1 MPRAPSSQRAKVLA
15 PEQKGA
21 KPSSERKRWERE
33 DSGLSASEQPGTVEG
48 QEQCQSRECLRATEI
63 TGCVPGF
70 RKAVIFFFL
79 QESGEKEKVNMKVA
93 QSCLTLQPHDS
104 SVHGIFQARI
114 LEWLGFPSS
123 RGSCQPRDQTQISHT
138 ADRFFTS

>member
-1 MPRAPSSQRAKVLA
+1 MLA

-79 QESGEKEKVNMKVA
+79 QEASFYFFILIETNINRKFAEKWG
-93 QSCLTLQPHDS
+93 T
-104 SVHGIFQARI
+104 
-114 LEWLGFPSS
+114 
-123 RGSCQPRDQTQISHT
+123 
-138 ADRFFTS
+138 